1 MSPVSH
7 HVPSQRL
14 RRLAVPVMVVAV
26 VVLAWLLIRPGG
38 AAKPAD
44 ASAKPAAKP
53 ALVVTAVVPEQAE
66 WPLVQTA
73 NGSVAAWQE
82 AVIGAEISNYRLTEV
97 LVNVGDRVARGQLL
111 ARVASDSVQAELA
124 QTSASMAEAEALLA
138 EARANGER
146 ARRLEA
152 SGFISG
158 QQVKQYLTAEQAAVA
173 RLDVARARLRTDE
186 LRLAYTR
193 VLAPDAGVISARTA
207 TVGSLTQAG
216 QELFRLIRGG
226 RIEWRAEVP
235 EADLGRLHPGQKVT
249 LTAPD
254 GSRVQGLVRSVAP
267 TVDGQTRNGIVYVDL
282 PSGASG
288 PVRAGMFA
296 RGEFELGSSAALT
309 VPQAALVLREGFAY
323 VFRLE
328 AGGRVA
334 QTKVITGRRRGDRV
348 EITDGLDPAARLV
361 ATGAGFLADGDI
373 VELAAAGEARP

>member
-1 MSPVSH
+1 LLLV
-7 HVPSQRL
+7 
-14 RRLAVPVMVVAV
+14 VVAV
-26 VVLAWLLIRPGG
+26 VAVWALVRPGG
-38 AAKPAD
+38 VAKPAD
-44 ASAKPAAKP
+44 AAAKSTARP
-53 ALVVTAVVPEQAE
+53 ALVVTTIVPEQTE
-66 WPLVQTA
+66 WPQVLTA

-82 AVIGAEISNYRLTEV
+82 AVIGAEISNYRLAEV
-97 LVNVGDRVARGQLL
+97 LVNVGDRVAKGQLL

-124 QTSASMAEAEALLA
+124 QSTAAVAEAEALLA

-173 RLDVARARLRTDE
+173 RLDAARAKLRTDE

-193 VLAPDAGVISARTA
+193 VLAPDAGVISARSA

-235 EADLGRLHPGQKVT
+235 EADLGRLHPGLAVR
-249 LTAPD
+249 LIAPD
-254 GSRVQGLVRSVAP
+254 GSPVQGQVRSVAP
-267 TVDGQTRNGIVYVDL
+267 TVDGQTRNGLAYVDL
-282 PSGASG
+282 PGGAAG
-288 PVRAGMFA
+288 TVRAGMFA
-296 RGEFELGSSAALT
+296 RGEFELGSSPAMT
-309 VPQAALVLREGFAY
+309 IPQAALVLREGFAY

-328 AGGRVA
+328 SGGRVA
-334 QTKVITGRRRGDRV
+334 QTKVTPGRRLGDRV

-361 ATGAGFLADGDI
+361 ATGAGFLADGDL
-373 VELAAAGEARP
+373 VELAVAAQGGHP